1 MSYRWRSG
9 GIPPARTNSF
19 VARRHDIALAR
30 PIADAVLEV
39 GAVFDPRTV
48 LRSMWVTLSLMP
60 TALSLS
66 LSALATIFGFETM
79 PLQGAVSQRILHS
92 APTLPSTR

>member
-1 MSYRWRSG
+1 MAIQPVSRNSDPADEAFLRALTFPEEDRSSGRRHPGGADSGGLGRPMSYRWRSG

-39 GAVFDPRTV
+39 GAVFDR
-48 LRSMWVTLSLMP
+48 
-60 TALSLS
+60 
-66 LSALATIFGFETM
+66 
-79 PLQGAVSQRILHS
+79 
-92 APTLPSTR
+92 APCCAPCG